1 MPFGMRNCG
10 NTFQRFMDQVTRELN
25 FCFAYVDDVLVASEH
40 KTHMHEFMRRFARFG
55 VVLNKDKCVFGVSE
69 ITFPGHLVTQEAITP
84 LPQKVE
90 AIENFL
96 PPTNLKQLR
105 RFLGVVNYYRRF
117 IPNCAD
123 TLRPLNAL
131 LSPGK
136 PNKRPINWTTETQEA
151 FATIK
156 SELLLSYPIPDA
168 VTAIFVDASETGC
181 GAVLQQKHGDAW
193 KPLAFFSQTFSQTQR
208 SYSTF
213 DRELLAIYLA
223 IRHFRYFVDGRQFI
237 VYTDHAPL
245 CHALFIRSRH
255 SSPRQLRHLN
265 FISQFT
271 SDVRYIKWEDNLVSD
286 CLSHTVGAIFGGQP
300 ATDFLAMAA
309 AQAHDRSLTG
319 FQTGDHS
326 LQLENRPISEHGV
339 SFLGDVSKGSFRPL
353 VPRGFP

>member
-1 MPFGMRNCG
+1 
-10 NTFQRFMDQVTRELN
+10 
-25 FCFAYVDDVLVASEH
+25 
-40 KTHMHEFMRRFARFG
+40 MRRFAHYG

-69 ITFPGHLVTQEAITP
+69 ITFLGHLVTQEGIKP

-96 PPTNLKQLR
+96 LPTNLKQLR
-105 RFLGVVNYYRRF
+105 RFLGMVNYYRRF

-136 PNKRPINWTTETQEA
+136 PNERPIDWTTETQQA

-156 SELLLSYPIPDA
+156 SQLSASTLLSYPVPDA
-168 VTAIFVDASETGC
+168 VTAIFVDASKTGR

-193 KPLAFFSQTFSQTQR
+193 KPLAFFSQTFSQAQR

-237 VYTDHAPL
+237 VYTDHASL
-245 CHALFIRSRH
+245 CHALFTRSRH
-255 SSPRQLRHLN
+255 SSP
-265 FISQFT
+265 
-271 SDVRYIKWEDNLVSD
+271 
-286 CLSHTVGAIFGGQP
+286 
-300 ATDFLAMAA
+300 
-309 AQAHDRSLTG
+309 
-319 FQTGDHS
+319 
-326 LQLENRPISEHGV
+326 
-339 SFLGDVSKGSFRPL
+339 
-353 VPRGFP
+353 